1 MTTGEQQQV
10 MASAP
15 FPDVTGVILAG
26 GRSRRMGR
34 DKATL
39 EIGGKPLIEGIIE
52 LFGRLFPKTLIA
64 GDRPD
69 LARPNLP
76 AYADT
81 YPGSAL
87 GGLHTGLVHAE
98 TPYIFVA
105 ACDMPF
111 VDEGVIRALLERR
124 GGYDVILPGTPEGL
138 EPLIACYGQ
147 DCLPVI
153 RRQLQTGNFRILDI
167 YPELRMRVVGPG
179 ELPDNWRSA
188 LTNINTPTD
197 LANAVRDN

>member
-1 MTTGEQQQV
+1 
-10 MASAP
+10 MASP
-15 FPDVTGVILAG
+15 PYPDVTGVILAG

-39 EIGGKPLIEGIIE
+39 EIAGKVLIEGIAE
-52 LFGRLFPKTLIA
+52 LFGQLFPKTLIA
-64 GDRPD
+64 GERPD

-111 VDEGVIRALLERR
+111 VDEGLIRALLERR
-124 GGYDVILPGTPEGL
+124 FGYDVILPGTPEGL

-147 DCLPVI
+147 TCLPVI
-153 RRQLQTGNFRILDI
+153 RRQLQAGNFRILDI

-179 ELPDNWRSA
+179 ELPGNWRSA
-188 LTNINTPTD
+188 LTNINTPAD
-197 LANAVRDN
+197 LAKAVRNA

>member
-1 MTTGEQQQV
+1 
-10 MASAP
+10 MAPPLFS
-15 FPDVTGVILAG
+15 DVTGVILAG

-39 EIGGKPLIEGIIE
+39 EIGGKALIEGIVE
-52 LFGRLFPKTLIA
+52 LFGQIFPRTLIA

-76 AYADT
+76 AFADA

-111 VDEGVIRALLERR
+111 LDEEMIRALLERR
-124 GGYDVILPGTPEGL
+124 EGYDVILPGTPEGL

-147 DCLPVI
+147 GCLPVI
-153 RRQLQTGNFRILDI
+153 SRQLQIGNFRILDI
-167 YPELRMRVVGPG
+167 YPELRMRVVGPE
-179 ELPDNWRSA
+179 ELPVNWRTA
-188 LTNINTPTD
+188 LTNINTPAD
-197 LANAVRDN
+197 LADAVREA

>member
-1 MTTGEQQQV
+1 MTTNEQRQL
-10 MASAP
+10 MASP
-15 FPDVTGVILAG
+15 PYPDVTGVILAG

-39 EIGGKPLIEGIIE
+39 EIAGKALIEGIAE
-52 LFGRLFPKTLIA
+52 LFGQLFPKTLIA
-64 GDRPD
+64 GERPD

-98 TPYIFVA
+98 TPYIFVT

-111 VDEGVIRALLERR
+111 VDEGLIRALLERR
-124 GGYDVILPGTPEGL
+124 EGFDVILPGTPEGL
-138 EPLIACYGQ
+138 EPLFACYGQ
-147 DCLPVI
+147 GCLPVI
-153 RRQLQTGNFRILDI
+153 NRQLQGGNFRILDI
-167 YPELRMRVVGPG
+167 YPELRMRIVGPE
-179 ELPDNWRSA
+179 ELPGNWRTA
-188 LTNINTPTD
+188 LTNINTPAD

>member
-1 MTTGEQQQV
+1 

-15 FPDVTGVILAG
+15 FSDVTGVILAG

-39 EIGGKPLIEGIIE
+39 EIGGKPLIEGIAE
-52 LFGRLFPKTLIA
+52 LFGRLFPRTLIA

-69 LARPNLP
+69 LVHLNLP

-111 VDEGVIRALLERR
+111 VDEGLIRALLERR
-124 GGYDVILPGTPEGL
+124 VGYDVILPGTPEGL

-147 DCLPVI
+147 NCLPVI
-153 RRQLQTGNFRILDI
+153 SRQLQAGNFRILDI
-167 YPELRMRVVGPG
+167 YPELLMRVVDPE
-179 ELPDNWRSA
+179 ELPDNWRTA
-188 LTNINTPTD
+188 LTNINTPAD

>member
-10 MASAP
+10 TESVP

-39 EIGGKPLIEGIIE
+39 EIGGKSLIEGIVD
-52 LFGRLFPKTLIA
+52 LFGRLFPRTLIA

-76 AYADT
+76 AYADA

-87 GGLHTGLVHAE
+87 GGLHTGLTHAE

-111 VDEGVIRALLERR
+111 VDEALIRALLERR
-124 GGYDVILPGTPEGL
+124 FGYDVILPGTPEGL

-147 DCLPVI
+147 GCLPI
-153 RRQLQTGNFRILDI
+153 IGRQLQAGNFRILDI

-179 ELPDNWRSA
+179 ELPGNWRTA

-197 LANAVRDN
+197 LAKAVRNA

>member
-1 MTTGEQQQV
+1 MERP
-10 MASAP
+10 P

-39 EIGGKPLIEGIIE
+39 EIGGRSLIAGIAE
-52 LFGRLFPKTLIA
+52 LFGRLFSKTLIA
-64 GDRPD
+64 GERPD
-69 LARPNLP
+69 LVRPNLP

-87 GGLHTGLVHAE
+87 GGLHTGLMHAE

-111 VDEGVIRALLERR
+111 VDEGLIRALLERR
-124 GGYDVILPGTPEGL
+124 EGYDVILPGTPEGL

-147 DCLPVI
+147 GFLPVI
-153 RRQLQTGNFRILDI
+153 SRQLQGGNFRILDI
-167 YPELRMRVVGPG
+167 YPELRMRIAGPE
-179 ELPDNWRSA
+179 ELPVNWRTA
-188 LTNINTPTD
+188 LTNINTPAD
-197 LANAVRDN
+197 LANAVRDT

>member
-1 MTTGEQQQV
+1 MTTAGLQQSMKTV
-10 MASAP
+10 P

-39 EIGGKPLIEGIIE
+39 EIGGKALIAGISE
-52 LFGRLFPKTLIA
+52 LFGRLFPQTLIA

-76 AYADT
+76 AYADA

-87 GGLHTGLVHAE
+87 GGLHTGLRHAE

-111 VDEGVIRALLERR
+111 VDEELIRALLEHRF
-124 GGYDVILPGTPEGL
+124 GYDVILPGTPEGL

-147 DCLPVI
+147 NCLPVI
-153 RRQLQTGNFRILDI
+153 RRQLQAGNFRILDI
-167 YPELRMRVVGPG
+167 YPELRMRIVGPE
-179 ELPDNWRSA
+179 ELPDNWRTA
-188 LTNINTPTD
+188 LTNINTPAD

>member
-1 MTTGEQQQV
+1 MTTSEQRQL
-10 MASAP
+10 MTSAT

-39 EIGGKPLIEGIIE
+39 EIAGKPLVAGIAD
-52 LFGRLFPKTLIA
+52 LFGRLFPRVLIA

-76 AYADT
+76 AYADA

-111 VDEGVIRALLERR
+111 VDEGLIRALLERR
-124 GGYDVILPGTPEGL
+124 AGYDVILPGTPEGL

-147 DCLPVI
+147 ECLPVI
-153 RRQLQTGNFRILDI
+153 SRQLQAGNFRILDI
-167 YPELRMRVVGPG
+167 YPELRLRVVAPE
-179 ELPDNWRSA
+179 ELPDNWRTA
-188 LTNINTPTD
+188 LTNINTPADFADAT
-197 LANAVRDN
+197 RRS